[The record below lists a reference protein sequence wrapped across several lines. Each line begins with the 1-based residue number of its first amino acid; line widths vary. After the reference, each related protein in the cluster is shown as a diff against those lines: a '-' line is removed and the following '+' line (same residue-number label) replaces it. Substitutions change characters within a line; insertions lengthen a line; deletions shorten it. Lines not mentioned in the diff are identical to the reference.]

1 LPEADLAERKWIP
14 LDEFPGCEITDSEP
28 WQIRKQIA
36 SGGFKMV
43 NFTFNHK
50 LGYYYVFLNKHNT
63 PLHRVIG
70 KQFIPNPDNLKQI
83 DHKNRNR
90 TDNSLET
97 LRWVNASTNCC
108 NKTRIKGV
116 EQLFINDLPEGYVPF
131 TEYTV
136 RPGDVRTL
144 PNLFVKW
151 EITHDEDG
159 TQHCIPHFIT
169 YDSKHQFRVLQPDKR
184 NKKCVKYRDENRKV
198 CSLSYSKCQRSA
210 DSPPGDA
217 PQGD

>member
-1 LPEADLAERKWIP
+1 L
-14 LDEFPGCEITDSEP
+14 
-28 WQIRKQIA
+28 
-36 SGGFKMV
+36 V

-83 DHKNRNR
+83 DHKNRNEV
-90 TDNSLET
+90 DNSLEN

-116 EQLFINDLPEGYVPF
+116 EQLFINELPEGYVPF

-136 RPGDVRTL
+136 KPGDVRIL
-144 PNLFVKW
+144 PDLFVKW

-169 YDSKHQFRVLQPDKR
+169 YDSKNQFRILQPDKR

-210 DSPPGDA
+210 DA
-217 PQGD
+217 PQGEASAQPSRASD